1 LTLLSA
7 HRQLLIG
14 ADENTTNQ
22 FDIGYDAPINGKND
36 NDMYLELDNI
46 QLVIQAVPNFNDDQ
60 VIPIGLTVVNER

>member
-22 FDIGYDAPINGKND
+22 FDIYDAPINGKND
-36 NDMYLELDNI
+36 NDMYWELDNI
-46 QLVIQAVPNFNDDQ
+46 QLVIKAVQ
-60 VIPIGLTVVNER
+60 TLMMIK